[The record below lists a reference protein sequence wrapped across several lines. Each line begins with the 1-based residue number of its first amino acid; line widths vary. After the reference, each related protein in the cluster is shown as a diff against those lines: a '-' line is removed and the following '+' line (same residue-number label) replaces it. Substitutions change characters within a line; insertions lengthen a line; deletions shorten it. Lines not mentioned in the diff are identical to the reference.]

1 LNTYHNPLS
10 FLLLCIIIDLIKKYL
25 NSLSFYKIFAHYFQ
39 QSMISFGFLMVPLIL
54 FLILFILILLTSCTW
69 MILFYTQPNRARVKY
84 KSFYQRK
91 NTRQT
96 NSENFFNDD
105 NLIKSI
111 HSKKF
116 EKKKKN
122 SIISS
127 ETMKANS

>member
-1 LNTYHNPLS
+1 
-10 FLLLCIIIDLIKKYL
+10 
-25 NSLSFYKIFAHYFQ
+25 
-39 QSMISFGFLMVPLIL
+39 
-54 FLILFILILLTSCTW
+54 

-91 NTRQT
+91 NTKQT
-96 NSENFFNDD
+96 NSENFFDDD

-116 EKKKKN
+116 EKNKKN

>member
-1 LNTYHNPLS
+1 
-10 FLLLCIIIDLIKKYL
+10 
-25 NSLSFYKIFAHYFQ
+25 
-39 QSMISFGFLMVPLIL
+39 
-54 FLILFILILLTSCTW
+54 
-69 MILFYTQPNRARVKY
+69 MILFYTQPNGARVKY

-96 NSENFFNDD
+96 NSENFFDDD

-111 HSKKF
+111 HLKKF
-116 EKKKKN
+116 EKNKKN